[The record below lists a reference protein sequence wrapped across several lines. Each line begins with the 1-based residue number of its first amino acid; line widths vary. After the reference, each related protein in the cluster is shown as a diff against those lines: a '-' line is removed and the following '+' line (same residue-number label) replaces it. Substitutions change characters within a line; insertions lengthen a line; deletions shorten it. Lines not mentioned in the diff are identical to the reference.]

1 MNKELHKNSK
11 IYVAGHNGLVG
22 SAIVRKLQTE
32 GFDNLLLK
40 THQELELTD
49 QNAVKEFFEI
59 EKPEFVI
66 LAAAR
71 VGGIYAN
78 NTYPADFIFQ
88 NIAIQTNVINE
99 AKLSGV
105 KRLLF
110 LGSSCIYPR
119 DCPQPIKEE
128 YLLSGPLEATNR
140 PYAIAKISGI
150 EMCWSYNRQYDTQYM
165 AVMPTNVYGP
175 EDNYDLET
183 SHVVPALI
191 RKFHEAKIKNE
202 NSVDVWGTG
211 EPRREFIHSKD
222 LADACIHLLSQTEDI
237 LKSSFLNSDSVPLIN
252 IGCGTDQTISELAYI
267 IKNVTNFEGD
277 IRWDT
282 SKPDGTPQKLLD
294 VSRMSALGWDAK
306 INLNDGIA
314 LTYENYVLSL
324 K

>member
-1 MNKELHKNSK
+1 MNKELHKNSR
-11 IYVAGHNGLVG
+11 IYVAGHKGLVG
-22 SAIVRKLQTE
+22 SAIVRKLHAE
-32 GFDNLLLK
+32 GFDNLLLR
-40 THQELELTD
+40 THHELELTD
-49 QNAVKEFFEI
+49 QKAVKQFFET

-66 LAAAR
+66 LAAAK

-267 IKNVTNFEGD
+267 IKNVTGFEGD

-294 VSRMSALGWDAK
+294 VSRMSELGWDAK
-306 INLNDGIA
+306 INLDDGIA
-314 LTYENYVLSL
+314 LTYKNYILSL

>member
-1 MNKELHKNSK
+1 MNKELHNNSR
-11 IYVAGHNGLVG
+11 IYVAGHKGLVG

-32 GFDNLLLK
+32 GFDNLLLR

-66 LAAAR
+66 LAAAK

-88 NIAIQTNVINE
+88 NIAIQTNVIHE
-99 AKLSGV
+99 AKVSGV

-150 EMCWSYNRQYDTQYM
+150 EMCWSYNRQYDTQYI

-202 NSVDVWGTG
+202 NSVDLWGTG

-252 IGCGTDQTISELAYI
+252 IGCGTDLTISELAYI
-267 IKNVTNFEGD
+267 IKNVTGFKGD

-294 VSRMSALGWDAK
+294 VSRMSELGWNAK
-306 INLNDGIA
+306 INLDDGIA
-314 LTYENYVLSL
+314 LTYKNYILSL

>member
-1 MNKELHKNSK
+1 MNKELHNNSR
-11 IYVAGHNGLVG
+11 IYVAGHKGLVG

-32 GFDNLLLK
+32 GFDNLLLR

-66 LAAAR
+66 LAAAK

-88 NIAIQTNVINE
+88 NIAIQTNVIHE
-99 AKLSGV
+99 AKVSGV

-150 EMCWSYNRQYDTQYM
+150 EMCWSYNRQYDTQYI

-202 NSVDVWGTG
+202 NSVDLWGTG

-237 LKSSFLNSDSVPLIN
+237 LKSGFLNSDSVPLIN
-252 IGCGTDQTISELAYI
+252 IGCGTDLTISELAYI
-267 IKNVTNFEGD
+267 IKNVTGFKGD

-294 VSRMSALGWDAK
+294 VSRMSELGWNAK
-306 INLNDGIA
+306 INLDDGIA
-314 LTYENYVLSL
+314 LTYKNYILSL

>member
-1 MNKELHKNSK
+1 MNSELHKNSK
-11 IYVAGHNGLVG
+11 IYIAGHNGLVG
-22 SAIVRKLQTE
+22 SAIVRKLQTK
-32 GFDNLLLK
+32 GFDNLLLR

-49 QNAVKEFFEI
+49 QKAVKQFFET

-66 LAAAR
+66 LAAAK

-99 AKLSGV
+99 SKNSSV

-237 LKSSFLNSDSVPLIN
+237 LKSSFLNKDSVPLIN

-267 IKNVTNFEGD
+267 IKNVTGFEGD

-294 VSRMSALGWDAK
+294 VSRMSELGWDAK

>member
-1 MNKELHKNSK
+1 MTKELHNNSK
-11 IYVAGHNGLVG
+11 IYVAGHKGLVG
-22 SAIVRKLQTE
+22 SAIVRKFQTE
-32 GFDNLLLK
+32 GFDNLLLR
-40 THQELELTD
+40 THHELELTD
-49 QNAVKEFFEI
+49 QNAVKEFFET

-66 LAAAR
+66 LAAAK

-88 NIAIQTNVINE
+88 NIAIQTNIIHE
-99 AKLSGV
+99 AKVSGV

-191 RKFHEAKIKNE
+191 RKFHEVKIKNE

-267 IKNVTNFEGD
+267 IKNVTGFEGD

-294 VSRMSALGWDAK
+294 VSRMSELGWDAK
-306 INLNDGIA
+306 INLNDGIT
-314 LTYENYVLSL
+314 LTYENYALSL

>member
-40 THQELELTD
+40 THQELDLTD
-49 QNAVKEFFEI
+49 QRAVKQFFET

-88 NIAIQTNVINE
+88 NIAIQTNVIHE
-99 AKLSGV
+99 AKVSGV

-175 EDNYDLET
+175 EDNYDLEA

-191 RKFHEAKIKNE
+191 RKFHEAKVKNE

-222 LADACIHLLSQTEDI
+222 LADACIYLLSQTEDI

-252 IGCGTDQTISELAYI
+252 IGCGTDQTISELASI
-267 IKNVTNFEGD
+267 IKNVTGFEGD

-294 VSRMSALGWDAK
+294 VSRMSGLGWDTK

-314 LTYENYVLSL
+314 LTYENYVVSL

>member
-11 IYVAGHNGLVG
+11 IYIAGHNGLVG

-32 GFDNLLLK
+32 GFDNLLLR
-40 THQELELTD
+40 THHELELTD
-49 QNAVKEFFEI
+49 QNAVKKFFEI

-88 NIAIQTNVINE
+88 NIAIQTNVIHE
-99 AKLSGV
+99 AKVSGV

-175 EDNYDLET
+175 EDNYDLQT
-183 SHVVPALI
+183 SHVLPALI

-211 EPRREFIHSKD
+211 KPRREFIHSKD
-222 LADACIHLLSQTEDI
+222 LADACIYLLSQTEDI

-267 IKNVTNFEGD
+267 IKNVTGFEGD
-277 IRWDT
+277 IRWNT

-294 VSRMSALGWDAK
+294 VSRMSELGWHAK

-314 LTYENYVLSL
+314 QTYENYVLSL

>member
-1 MNKELHKNSK
+1 MTKELHNNSK
-11 IYVAGHNGLVG
+11 IYVAGHKGLVG
-22 SAIVRKLQTE
+22 SAIVRKFQTE
-32 GFDNLLLK
+32 GFDNLLLR
-40 THQELELTD
+40 THHELELTD
-49 QNAVKEFFEI
+49 QNAVKEFFET

-66 LAAAR
+66 LAAAK

-88 NIAIQTNVINE
+88 NIAIQTNIIHE
-99 AKLSGV
+99 AKVSGV

-165 AVMPTNVYGP
+165 AGMPTNVYGP

-202 NSVDVWGTG
+202 NSVDLWGTG
-211 EPRREFIHSKD
+211 KPKREFIHSKD

-267 IKNVTNFEGD
+267 IKNVTGFEGD

-294 VSRMSALGWDAK
+294 VSRMSELGWDAK
-306 INLNDGIA
+306 INLKDGIA
-314 LTYENYVLSL
+314 QTYENYVLSL

>member
-1 MNKELHKNSK
+1 MNKELHKNSR
-11 IYVAGHNGLVG
+11 IYVAGHKGLVG

-32 GFDNLLLK
+32 GFDNLLLR

-49 QNAVKEFFEI
+49 QKAVKQFFEI

-88 NIAIQTNVINE
+88 NIAIQTNVIHE
-99 AKLSGV
+99 AKFSGV

-128 YLLSGPLEATNR
+128 YLLSGPLETTNR

-183 SHVVPALI
+183 SHV
-191 RKFHEAKIKNE
+191 
-202 NSVDVWGTG
+202 
-211 EPRREFIHSKD
+211 
-222 LADACIHLLSQTEDI
+222 ACIHLLSQTEDT
-237 LKSSFLNSDSVPLIN
+237 LKSCFLNSESVPLIN
-252 IGCGTDQTISELAYI
+252 IGCGTDQTISELACI
-267 IKNVTNFEGD
+267 IKNVTGFEGD

-294 VSRMSALGWDAK
+294 VSRMSELGWDAK
-306 INLNDGIA
+306 INLNDGITQ
-314 LTYENYVLSL
+314 TYQDYVQSL

>member
-1 MNKELHKNSK
+1 MNKELHNNSR
-11 IYVAGHNGLVG
+11 IYVAGHKGLVG

-32 GFDNLLLK
+32 GFDNLLLR

-66 LAAAR
+66 LAAAK

-88 NIAIQTNVINE
+88 NIAIQTNVIHE
-99 AKLSGV
+99 AKVSGV

-150 EMCWSYNRQYDTQYM
+150 EMCWSYNRQYDTQYI

-202 NSVDVWGTG
+202 NSVDLWGTG

-252 IGCGTDQTISELAYI
+252 IGCGTDLTISELAYI
-267 IKNVTNFEGD
+267 IKICN
-277 IRWDT
+277 W
-282 SKPDGTPQKLLD
+282 L
-294 VSRMSALGWDAK
+294 
-306 INLNDGIA
+306 
-314 LTYENYVLSL
+314 
-324 K
+324 

>member
-11 IYVAGHNGLVG
+11 IYIAGHNGLVG

-32 GFDNLLLK
+32 GFDNLLLR
-40 THQELELTD
+40 THQELELMD
-49 QNAVKEFFEI
+49 QNAVKEFFET

-88 NIAIQTNVINE
+88 NIAIQTNVIHE
-99 AKLSGV
+99 AKVSGV

-119 DCPQPIKEE
+119 DCPQPIEEE

-175 EDNYDLET
+175 EDNYDLQT
-183 SHVVPALI
+183 SHVLPALI

-211 EPRREFIHSKD
+211 KPRREFIHSKD
-222 LADACIHLLSQTEDI
+222 LADACIYLLSQTDDI

-267 IKNVTNFEGD
+267 IKNVTGFEGD
-277 IRWDT
+277 IQWDT

-294 VSRMSALGWDAK
+294 VSRMSELGWHAK

-314 LTYENYVLSL
+314 QTYENYVLSL

>member
-1 MNKELHKNSK
+1 MTKELHKNSK

-32 GFDNLLLK
+32 GFENLLLR
-40 THQELELTD
+40 THHELELTD
-49 QNAVKEFFEI
+49 QNAVKEFFET

-88 NIAIQTNVINE
+88 NIAIQTNVIHE
-99 AKLSGV
+99 AKVSGV

-202 NSVDVWGTG
+202 NSVNVWGTG

-267 IKNVTNFEGD
+267 IKNVTGFEGD

-294 VSRMSALGWDAK
+294 VSRMSALGWDAT

>member
-1 MNKELHKNSK
+1 MNSELHKNSK
-11 IYVAGHNGLVG
+11 IYVAGHKGLVG
-22 SAIVRKLQTE
+22 SAIVRKLLTE
-32 GFDNLLLK
+32 GFDNLLLR

-49 QNAVKEFFEI
+49 QKAVKQFFEI

-78 NTYPADFIFQ
+78 NTYPADFIYQ
-88 NIAIQTNVINE
+88 NIAIQTNVIHE
-99 AKLSGV
+99 SKLAGV
-105 KRLLF
+105 NRLLF
-110 LGSSCIYPR
+110 LGSSCVYPR
-119 DCPQPIKEE
+119 DCLQPIKEE

-140 PYAIAKISGI
+140 PYALAKISGI

-183 SHVVPALI
+183 SHVVPALM
-191 RKFHEAKIKNE
+191 RKFHEAKIKNDS
-202 NSVDVWGTG
+202 SVDVWGTG

-237 LKSSFLNSDSVPLIN
+237 LKSGFLNSDSVPLIN
-252 IGCGTDQTISELAYI
+252 IGCGKDQTISELAYI
-267 IKNVTNFEGD
+267 IKNVTGFEGD
-277 IRWDT
+277 IQWDT

-294 VSRMSALGWDAK
+294 VSRMSGLGWDAK
-306 INLNDGIA
+306 INLNNGIA
-314 LTYENYVLSL
+314 QTYENYVLSL

>member
-1 MNKELHKNSK
+1 MNKELHKDSR
-11 IYVAGHNGLVG
+11 IYVAGHKGLVG

-32 GFDNLLLK
+32 GFDNLLLR
-40 THQELELTD
+40 THQELDLTD

-66 LAAAR
+66 LAAAK

-88 NIAIQTNVINE
+88 NIAIQTNVIHE
-99 AKLSGV
+99 AKVSDV

-202 NSVDVWGTG
+202 NSVDLWGTG

-267 IKNVTNFEGD
+267 IKNVTGFEGD

-294 VSRMSALGWDAK
+294 VSRMSELGWDAK
-306 INLNDGIA
+306 INLDDGIA
-314 LTYENYVLSL
+314 LTYKNYILSL

>member
-1 MNKELHKNSK
+1 MNKELHKNSR
-11 IYVAGHNGLVG
+11 IYVAGHKGLVG
-22 SAIVRKLQTE
+22 SAIVRKLHAE
-32 GFDNLLLK
+32 GFDNLLLR
-40 THQELELTD
+40 THHELELTD
-49 QNAVKEFFEI
+49 QKAVKQFFET

-66 LAAAR
+66 LAAAK

-202 NSVDVWGTG
+202 NSVDLWGTG

-267 IKNVTNFEGD
+267 IKNVTGFEGD

-294 VSRMSALGWDAK
+294 VSRMSELGWDAK
-306 INLNDGIA
+306 INLDDGIA
-314 LTYENYVLSL
+314 LTYKNYILSL

>member
-1 MNKELHKNSK
+1 MSKELHKNSR
-11 IYVAGHNGLVG
+11 IYVAGHKGLVG

-32 GFDNLLLK
+32 GFDNLLLR

-49 QNAVKEFFEI
+49 QNAVKEFFET

-88 NIAIQTNVINE
+88 NIAIQTNVIHE
-99 AKLSGV
+99 AKVSGV

-119 DCPQPIKEE
+119 DCPQPMKEE

-175 EDNYDLET
+175 EDNYDLQT
-183 SHVVPALI
+183 SHVLPALI
-191 RKFHEAKIKNE
+191 RKFHEAKVKNE
-202 NSVDVWGTG
+202 SSVNVWGTG

-267 IKNVTNFEGD
+267 IKNVTGFEGD

-294 VSRMSALGWDAK
+294 VSRMSELGWDAK
-306 INLNDGIA
+306 INLDDGIA

>member
-1 MNKELHKNSK
+1 MNKELHNNSR
-11 IYVAGHNGLVG
+11 IYVAGHKGLVG

-32 GFDNLLLK
+32 GFDNLLLR

-66 LAAAR
+66 LAAAK

-88 NIAIQTNVINE
+88 NIAIQTNVIHE
-99 AKLSGV
+99 AKVSGV

-191 RKFHEAKIKNE
+191 RKFHEVKIKNE

-222 LADACIHLLSQTEDI
+222 LADACMHLLSQTEDI

-267 IKNVTNFEGD
+267 IKNVTGFEGD

-294 VSRMSALGWDAK
+294 VSRMSELGWDAK
-306 INLNDGIA
+306 INLKDGIA
-314 LTYENYVLSL
+314 QTYENYVLSL

>member
-32 GFDNLLLK
+32 RFDNLLLRA
-40 THQELELTD
+40 HHELELTD
-49 QNAVKEFFEI
+49 QNAVKEFFDT

-88 NIAIQTNVINE
+88 NIAIQTNVIHE
-99 AKLSGV
+99 AKVSGV

-267 IKNVTNFEGD
+267 IKNVTGFEGD

-294 VSRMSALGWDAK
+294 VSRMSELGWDAK

>member
-32 GFDNLLLK
+32 RFDNLLLRA
-40 THQELELTD
+40 HHELELTD
-49 QNAVKEFFEI
+49 QNAVKEFFDT

-88 NIAIQTNVINE
+88 NIAIQTNVIHE
-99 AKLSGV
+99 AKVSGV

-150 EMCWSYNRQYDTQYM
+150 EMCWSYNRQFDTQYM

-211 EPRREFIHSKD
+211 KPRREFIHSKD

-267 IKNVTNFEGD
+267 IKNVTGFEGD

-294 VSRMSALGWDAK
+294 VSRMSELGWDAT

>member
-32 GFDNLLLK
+32 RFDNLLLR
-40 THQELELTD
+40 THHELELTD
-49 QNAVKEFFEI
+49 QNAVKEFFET

-88 NIAIQTNVINE
+88 NIAIQTNVIHE
-99 AKLSGV
+99 AKVSGV

-191 RKFHEAKIKNE
+191 RKFHEAKIKNK
-202 NSVDVWGTG
+202 NSVNVWGTG

-237 LKSSFLNSDSVPLIN
+237 LKSSFLNNDSVPLIN

-267 IKNVTNFEGD
+267 IKNVTGFEGD

-294 VSRMSALGWDAK
+294 VSRMSELGWDAK

>member
-1 MNKELHKNSK
+1 MNKELHKNSR
-11 IYVAGHNGLVG
+11 IYVAGHKGLVG

-32 GFDNLLLK
+32 GFDNLLLR

-49 QNAVKEFFEI
+49 QKAVKQFFKI

-88 NIAIQTNVINE
+88 NIAIQTNVIHE
-99 AKLSGV
+99 AKFSGV

-128 YLLSGPLEATNR
+128 YLLSGPLETTNR

-222 LADACIHLLSQTEDI
+222 LADACIHLLSQTEDT
-237 LKSSFLNSDSVPLIN
+237 LKSCFLNSESVPLIN
-252 IGCGTDQTISELAYI
+252 IGCGTDQTISELACI
-267 IKNVTNFEGD
+267 IKNVTGFEGD

-294 VSRMSALGWDAK
+294 VSRMSELGWDAK
-306 INLNDGIA
+306 INLNDGITQ
-314 LTYENYVLSL
+314 TYQDYVQSL

>member
-1 MNKELHKNSK
+1 MNKELHNNSK
-11 IYVAGHNGLVG
+11 IYVAGHKGLVG
-22 SAIVRKLQTE
+22 SAIVRKLQTK
-32 GFDNLLLK
+32 GFDNLLLR
-40 THQELELTD
+40 THHELELTD
-49 QNAVKEFFEI
+49 QKAVKEFFET

-99 AKLSGV
+99 SKVSGV

-267 IKNVTNFEGD
+267 IKNVTGFEGD

-294 VSRMSALGWDAK
+294 VSRMSELGWDAK

-314 LTYENYVLSL
+314 QTYENYVLSL

>member
-1 MNKELHKNSK
+1 MNKELHNNSK
-11 IYVAGHNGLVG
+11 IYVAGHKGLVG
-22 SAIVRKLQTE
+22 SAIVRKLQTK
-32 GFDNLLLK
+32 GFDNLLLR
-40 THQELELTD
+40 THHELELTD
-49 QNAVKEFFEI
+49 QNAVKEFFET

-88 NIAIQTNVINE
+88 NMAIQTNVINE
-99 AKLSGV
+99 SKVSGV

-267 IKNVTNFEGD
+267 IKNVTGFEGD

-294 VSRMSALGWDAK
+294 VSRMSELGWDAK
-306 INLNDGIA
+306 INLKDGIA
-314 LTYENYVLSL
+314 QTYENYVLSL

>member
-1 MNKELHKNSK
+1 MNKELHNNSK
-11 IYVAGHNGLVG
+11 IYVAGHKGLVG
-22 SAIVRKLQTE
+22 SAIVRKLQTK
-32 GFDNLLLK
+32 GFDNLLLR
-40 THQELELTD
+40 THHELELTD
-49 QNAVKEFFEI
+49 QNAVKEFFET

-88 NIAIQTNVINE
+88 NMAIQTNVINE
-99 AKLSGV
+99 SKVSGV

-202 NSVDVWGTG
+202 NSVGVWGTG

-222 LADACIHLLSQTEDI
+222 LADACMHLLSQTEDI

-267 IKNVTNFEGD
+267 IKNVTGFEGD

-294 VSRMSALGWDAK
+294 VSRMSELGWDAK
-306 INLNDGIA
+306 INLKDGIA
-314 LTYENYVLSL
+314 QTYENYVLSL